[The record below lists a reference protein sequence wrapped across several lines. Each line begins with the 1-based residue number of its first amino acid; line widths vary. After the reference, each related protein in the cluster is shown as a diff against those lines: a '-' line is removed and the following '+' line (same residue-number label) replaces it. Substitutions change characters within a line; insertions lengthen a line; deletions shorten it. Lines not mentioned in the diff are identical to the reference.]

1 MIFARSLA
9 KKTVLLSDGTVVGT
23 VYNVTADLKTGTLM
37 DILVKPRNDIPE
49 LEKQDGL
56 YVIPFETVKSIAD
69 YVVIDRRMLRKA

>member
-23 VYNVTADLKTGTLM
+23 VYNITADLKTGSLLE
-37 DILVKPRNDIPE
+37 ILVRPQSNIPE
-49 LEKQDGL
+49 LEKENGL

-69 YVVIDRRMLRKA
+69 YIVIDRRMLRKA